1 MYLTIRSDRVT
12 DERIRTLLEAG
23 EYLDDDTLDA
33 LERIGEY
40 VRDPEAHFTIEG
52 VDGWYL
58 DEDGHSH
65 YVPAPDPELHQ
76 VAAAIYPYGDWAHGG
91 DVIGTARSW
100 LESGEAE
107 RMQEWLDAGVF
118 DADAAAR
125 LAAVGLRPHEV
136 AVRIECSGQ
145 RNTLGYWV
153 ANGDI
158 SAERAAQLVREADAR
173 RSVLGDD

>member
-1 MYLTIRSDRVT
+1 MRHLTIRSDRVT

-40 VRDPEAHFTIEG
+40 VREPEVHLTIEG

-65 YVPAPDPELHQ
+65 YIPAPDPELHQ

-100 LESGEAE
+100 LSSGEAH
-107 RMQEWLDAGVF
+107 RVSQWLDAGVF

-125 LAAVGLRPHEV
+125 LAAVGLRPKDV
-136 AVRIECSGQ
+136 AVRVECCGQ
-145 RNTLGYWV
+145 RAELGYWV

-158 SAERAAQLVREADAR
+158 SPERAAEIVREGATA
-173 RSVLGDD
+173 

>member
-1 MYLTIRSDRVT
+1 MATYLTIRGDLLSADARAV
-12 DERIRTLLEAG
+12 LEAG
-23 EYLDDDTLDA
+23 DYIDDATLA
-33 LERIGEY
+33 ELKRVGERMA
-40 VRDPEAHFTIEG
+40 DPEAYLASEG

-100 LESGEAE
+100 LESGEAH
-107 RMQEWLDAGVF
+107 RVSQWLDVGVF

-125 LAAVGLRPHEV
+125 LAALEIRPKDV
-136 AVRIECSGQ
+136 AVRVECCGQ
-145 RNTLGYWV
+145 ESELGYWV

-158 SAERAAQLVREADAR
+158 SPERAAEIVRDGATA
-173 RSVLGDD
+173 

>member
-12 DERIRTLLEAG
+12 DERVRALLEAG
-23 EYLDDDTLDA
+23 EYLDDDALDMI
-33 LERIGEY
+33 ERAGE
-40 VRDPEAHFTIEG
+40 VVSDPEAYLTVAGI
-52 VDGWYL
+52 DGWYL
-58 DEDGHSH
+58 DDDGHSH
-65 YVPAPDPELHQ
+65 YVPAPDPDLHNL
-76 VAAAIYPYGDWAHGG
+76 AATLDRYGWWAHGD
-91 DVIGTARSW
+91 DVMGTARSW

-136 AVRIECSGQ
+136 AVRVERSGQ

-153 ANGDI
+153 ANRDI
-158 SAERAAQLVREADAR
+158 SAEQAAEIVREGATA
-173 RSVLGDD
+173 

>member
-40 VRDPEAHFTIEG
+40 VRDPEVHLTIEG

-65 YVPAPDPELHQ
+65 YVPAPDQELHQ
-76 VAAAIYPYGDWAHGG
+76 VAAAIYPYGDWAHDG
-91 DVIGTARSW
+91 DVMGTARAW
-100 LESGEAE
+100 LSSGEAH
-107 RMQEWLDAGVF
+107 RVSQWLDVGVF

-125 LAAVGLRPHEV
+125 LAALEIRPKDV
-136 AVRIECSGQ
+136 AICVEYRGWEAE
-145 RNTLGYWV
+145 LGYWV
-153 ANGDI
+153 ANGYI
-158 SAERAAQLVREADAR
+158 SPERAAEIVREGAT
-173 RSVLGDD
+173 V